1 MENFYAASGV
11 TMNSMSVMRVLT
23 LSSVYPNPAQPTL
36 GLFVRERMR
45 HVAQC
50 GVEVRVVAPVPSF
63 PADPI
68 IRSLKGGYRPAMPGR
83 LKPENGA
90 VIHPPFLCPPGVLK
104 SLDGWLYAISL
115 VPVLHR
121 VQRRYP
127 FQLIDA
133 HFAYPDGVGASLLA
147 RRFHVPF
154 TITMRGTEVPHARQW
169 SKRVQ
174 MRRALS
180 RADALIPV
188 SRSLAALAVELGAL
202 PEKVHVIPNGVDIR
216 RFHPMAKED
225 ARRLVGLPVRAPVI
239 LTVGALV
246 RRKGIHRVL
255 DILPQLCQ
263 RHPDLL
269 YVVVGGGSVEGDMSR
284 ELRALIK
291 ERHLEGHVRL
301 EGPRPSE
308 SLPAYYAAADLF
320 VLPTTNEGWANVIVE
335 SLACGTPVVT
345 TDVGGN
351 REVLCEDFLGRI
363 IPPKDAAA
371 LERAVLDGLDRA
383 WDRKAIAAHA
393 ARRDWALV
401 AGEVIRVFEKV
412 LSRHNVSGTRT
423 A

>member
-1 MENFYAASGV
+1 MHPLFGL
-11 TMNSMSVMRVLT
+11 RVLT
-23 LSSVYPNPAQPTL
+23 LSSVYPNPAQPNL

-50 GVEVRVVAPVPSF
+50 GVDVRVVAPVPSF

-68 IRSLKGGYRPAMPGR
+68 IRSVKGGYRPAIAGR
-83 LKPENGA
+83 LKPQNGA
-90 VIHPPFLCPPGVLK
+90 VMHPPFLCPPGVLK
-104 SLDGWLYAISL
+104 ILDGWLYALSL
-115 VPVLHR
+115 LPVLHR
-121 VQRRYP
+121 VHRRYP

-133 HFAYPDGVGASLLA
+133 HFAFPDGVGASLLA
-147 RRFHVPF
+147 CRFRVPF
-154 TITMRGTEVPHARQW
+154 TITLRGTEVPHARQW

-180 RADALIPV
+180 RADALIAV
-188 SRSLAALAVELGAL
+188 SRSLAALAVELGASA
-202 PEKVHVIPNGVDIR
+202 EKVHVIPNGVDTR
-216 RFHPMAKED
+216 RFRPMAKED
-225 ARRLVGLPVRAPVI
+225 ARRMLGLPVRSPVI

-246 RRKGIHRVL
+246 QRKGIHRVL
-255 DILPQLCQ
+255 EILPQLCA
-263 RHPDLL
+263 RHTDLI

-284 ELRALIK
+284 ELTRLIK
-291 ERHLEGHVRL
+291 ERNLEGHVRL

-351 REVLCEDFLGRI
+351 REVLCGDFLGRI
-363 IPPKDAAA
+363 IPPKNPAA
-371 LERAVLDGLDRA
+371 LERAVLDGLARS
-383 WDRKAIAAHA
+383 WDRRAIAAHA

-401 AGEVIRVFEKV
+401 ADEVIGVFGKV
-412 LSRHNVSGTRT
+412 LSKHNTLGTG
-423 A
+423 AA

>member
-1 MENFYAASGV
+1 
-11 TMNSMSVMRVLT
+11 MNPISVMHVLT
-23 LSSVYPNPAQPTL
+23 LSSVYPNSRQPTL
-36 GLFVRERMR
+36 GLFVRERMQ

-50 GVEVRVVAPVPSF
+50 GVEVRVVAPVPRF
-63 PADPI
+63 PGDSM
-68 IRSLKGGYRPAMPGR
+68 IRSVKGGYRPAIPGR

-104 SLDGWLYAISL
+104 SLDGWLYAVSL
-115 VPVLHR
+115 LPVLHR
-121 VQRRYP
+121 VHRRSP

-174 MRRALS
+174 MRRALA
-180 RADALIPV
+180 RADALIAV

-202 PEKVHVIPNGVDIR
+202 PEKVHVIPNGVDTR
-216 RFHPMAKED
+216 RFRPMAKED
-225 ARRLVGLPVRAPVI
+225 ARRLLGLPVRAPVI

-246 RRKGIHRVL
+246 RRKGIHRVV
-255 DILPQLCQ
+255 DILPRLCH
-263 RHPDLL
+263 RHPDLV

-284 ELRALIK
+284 EIRALIK
-291 ERHLEGHVRL
+291 ERHLEKHVRL
-301 EGPRPSE
+301 EGSRPPE

-320 VLPTTNEGWANVIVE
+320 VLPTTNEGWANAIVE
-335 SLACGTPVVT
+335 SLACGTPVVA

-363 IPPKDAAA
+363 VPPRDAAA
-371 LERAVLDGLDRA
+371 LQGAVLDGLARS

-401 AGEVIRVFEKV
+401 ADEVIRVFEKV
-412 LSRHNVSGTRT
+412 LSRHNASRRRG